1 MLQPVLALPA
11 SIIGPG
17 DNLCNTVV
25 EPIPQLLL
33 SYRYAIWGP
42 RTWVLTTCPVTAA
55 AIVAVAV
62 VAIVAAATATTI
74 TPAVSKLPRPCR
86 DNIVSAG
93 YGVTCFFLSTFD
105 GLAALVGIRSL
116 TWTGHTDSLLF
127 DGLPAY

>member
-11 SIIGPG
+11 GIIGPG
-17 DNLCNTVV
+17 DNQL
-25 EPIPQLLL
+25 IPQLLL

-55 AIVAVAV
+55 AIVAVAA
-62 VAIVAAATATTI
+62 VAIVAAAAAATVTTI

-105 GLAALVGIRSL
+105 GLAALVGLRSL